1 MTKGDESLSSTQG
14 AGLMSVTE
22 NPNYWENSALNPGY
36 LPRNAFSRNIISQPT
51 MKSGSWGRYVLEF
64 SQSY

>member
-22 NPNYWENSALNPGY
+22 NPNY
-36 LPRNAFSRNIISQPT
+36 
-51 MKSGSWGRYVLEF
+51 
-64 SQSY
+64 